1 MEASSAPSAS
11 VLRFGVFELD
21 VRSGDLRRSG
31 VRVHLQEQPLKLLQ
45 CLLERPGE
53 VVTRDELRRRLWPN
67 DTFVDFDHGVNAA
80 VKRLREALADSADT
94 QRFIETLP
102 KRGYRFIAPVVRPD
116 ADRLTPADTHPA
128 ISGSVANAQTTV
140 DAETSQAGASRWH
153 RWLVPAGAIAL
164 VAALATLAAWL
175 RPPVA
180 ADPAPS
186 MHMRPL
192 TTLTGSESGPTFSPD
207 GTQVAFAWDG
217 EQRDNS
223 DIYVKLVG
231 STEVRRLTT
240 DPATD
245 FAPQWS
251 PDGKW
256 IAYARSQ
263 SLTAHRIRLMSSL
276 GGSDRGLGD
285 FPLRPPATWSPDG
298 RYLVAGRASAD
309 GAAGQGIGLY
319 LVPVDVGEPRQLT
332 QVAAQEQHES
342 PALSPNGRHLA
353 YASCRRTNCY
363 VQLLDLD
370 ETYAPAGPPR
380 RLSRQPSWTIKGLAW
395 SRDGRFV
402 IYSARQG
409 AFFHLWRVAID
420 GEHPPARIEVAGIEA
435 SDPAIAAA
443 ADRLVFS
450 KSIDDVDLYRL
461 EVGGE
466 AQPIARSSVHESLPQ
481 FSPDGR
487 RIAFCSARSGDAFEV
502 WVAGSDGSNPERL
515 TRGPGQWQCSPT
527 WSPDG
532 RRIAFDS
539 QAEDGSWHVWT
550 IDAEGGTPQPITR
563 DAGSQFRPTWSRN
576 GDWIYFVWQRDK
588 DQDIWR
594 TRGPGQPHQ
603 RVTFN
608 GAGTRAME
616 SPDGTGVY
624 YKRRERWWESPLVFQ
639 PLSGGAPRELS
650 PCVSGSR
657 YAIGRHGIY
666 YVPCSHGR
674 VMREIP
680 VHVLDPAT
688 GEDRRFASLKDLPF
702 PETWPRGE
710 RSRFHPTAGPFSTLR
725 LSAVEP
731 T

>member
-1 MEASSAPSAS
+1 MAI
-11 VLRFGVFELD
+11 V
-21 VRSGDLRRSG
+21 
-31 VRVHLQEQPLKLLQ
+31 
-45 CLLERPGE
+45 
-53 VVTRDELRRRLWPN
+53 
-67 DTFVDFDHGVNAA
+67 AA
-80 VKRLREALADSADT
+80 V
-94 QRFIETLP
+94 
-102 KRGYRFIAPVVRPD
+102 
-116 ADRLTPADTHPA
+116 
-128 ISGSVANAQTTV
+128 
-140 DAETSQAGASRWH
+140 
-153 RWLVPAGAIAL
+153 
-164 VAALATLAAWL
+164 ATLAAWL

-192 TTLTGSESGPTFSPD
+192 TTLTGSENGPTFSPD

-263 SLTAHRIRLMSSL
+263 SLTAHRLRLMSP
-276 GGSDRGLGD
+276 LGD
-285 FPLRPPATWSPDG
+285 PTAGSATFRCTWRREAVLAGGRATWSPDG

-309 GAAGQGIGLY
+309 GAADRQWSLPGAGRRRRAPPAHASRGPGTARIAGL
-319 LVPVDVGEPRQLT
+319 VAERSSSRVCVVSSQQLLRAT
-332 QVAAQEQHES
+332 AGSRRDLRSGGSAA
-342 PALSPNGRHLA
+342 PALAAALLYDQRSRLESRRKVRHLQR
-353 YASCRRTNCY
+353 YA
-363 VQLLDLD
+363 
-370 ETYAPAGPPR
+370 
-380 RLSRQPSWTIKGLAW
+380 
-395 SRDGRFV
+395 
-402 IYSARQG
+402 G
-409 AFFHLWRVAID
+409 AFYHLWRVAAD
-420 GEHPPARIEVAGIEA
+420 GQHPPARIEVAGIEA
-435 SDPAIAAA
+435 TDPAVAAA

-450 KSIDDVDLYRL
+450 KSIDDMDLYRL

-466 AQPIARSSVHESLPQ
+466 AQPIARSSVRESIPQ

-487 RIAFCSARSGDAFEV
+487 RVAFCSARSGDAFEV

-515 TRGPGQWQCSPT
+515 TRGPGQWQCSPA

-576 GDWIYFVWQRDK
+576 GDWIYFIWQRDE

-608 GAGTRAME
+608 GAG
-616 SPDGTGVY
+616 
-624 YKRRERWWESPLVFQ
+624 SPL
-639 PLSGGAPRELS
+639 
-650 PCVSGSR
+650 
-657 YAIGRHGIY
+657 
-666 YVPCSHGR
+666 
-674 VMREIP
+674 
-680 VHVLDPAT
+680 
-688 GEDRRFASLKDLPF
+688 
-702 PETWPRGE
+702 
-710 RSRFHPTAGPFSTLR
+710 RSRLMARVCTTDDLDLAGNRRWCFNHCLAER
-725 LSAVEP
+725 RAN
-731 T
+731 

>member
-1 MEASSAPSAS
+1 MEASTTPSAS

-80 VKRLREALADSADT
+80 VKRLREALADSADS

-102 KRGYRFIAPVVRPD
+102 KRGYRFIAPVVRQ
-116 ADRLTPADTHPA
+116 A
-128 ISGSVANAQTTV
+128 VE
-140 DAETSQAGASRWH
+140 AETGRAGASRWH
-153 RWLVPAGAIAL
+153 RWLVPAGAMAI
-164 VAALATLAAWL
+164 VAAVATMTAWL
-175 RPPVA
+175 RRPVVA

-263 SLTAHRIRLMSSL
+263 SPSAHRIRLMSSL

-332 QVAAQEQHES
+332 QAAAQEQHES

-353 YASCRRTNCY
+353 YASCLTCSCAPLLRATAGSRR
-363 VQLLDLD
+363 DLHSGGSA
-370 ETYAPAGPPR
+370 APA
-380 RLSRQPSWTIKGLAW
+380 L
-395 SRDGRFV
+395 
-402 IYSARQG
+402 
-409 AFFHLWRVAID
+409 
-420 GEHPPARIEVAGIEA
+420 
-435 SDPAIAAA
+435 AAA
-443 ADRLVFS
+443 
-450 KSIDDVDLYRL
+450 
-461 EVGGE
+461 
-466 AQPIARSSVHESLPQ
+466 
-481 FSPDGR
+481 
-487 RIAFCSARSGDAFEV
+487 
-502 WVAGSDGSNPERL
+502 
-515 TRGPGQWQCSPT
+515 
-527 WSPDG
+527 
-532 RRIAFDS
+532 
-539 QAEDGSWHVWT
+539 
-550 IDAEGGTPQPITR
+550 
-563 DAGSQFRPTWSRN
+563 
-576 GDWIYFVWQRDK
+576 
-588 DQDIWR
+588 
-594 TRGPGQPHQ
+594 
-603 RVTFN
+603 
-608 GAGTRAME
+608 RA
-616 SPDGTGVY
+616 
-624 YKRRERWWESPLVFQ
+624 
-639 PLSGGAPRELS
+639 
-650 PCVSGSR
+650 
-657 YAIGRHGIY
+657 
-666 YVPCSHGR
+666 
-674 VMREIP
+674 
-680 VHVLDPAT
+680 
-688 GEDRRFASLKDLPF
+688 
-702 PETWPRGE
+702 
-710 RSRFHPTAGPFSTLR
+710 
-725 LSAVEP
+725 
-731 T
+731 

>member
-128 ISGSVANAQTTV
+128 ISGSVANAQTAVEAGTGR
-140 DAETSQAGASRWH
+140 AGAPRWH
-153 RWLVPAGAIAL
+153 RWLVPAGAMAL

-175 RPPVA
+175 RPSVA

-298 RYLVAGRASAD
+298 RYLVAGRASAG
-309 GAAGQGIGLY
+309 GAAGQSIGLY
-319 LVPVDVGEPRQLT
+319 LVPVDVGEPRPLT
-332 QVAAQEQHES
+332 QVAAQEQHGS

-353 YASCRRTNCY
+353 YASCVTCQLLRATAGSRRDLRSGGSAAPALAAARLYDQRSRLESRRT
-363 VQLLDLD
+363 VRDLQRYGGARSTTSG
-370 ETYAPAGPPR
+370 EWRA
-380 RLSRQPSWTIKGLAW
+380 
-395 SRDGRFV
+395 DG
-402 IYSARQG
+402 Q
-409 AFFHLWRVAID
+409 
-420 GEHPPARIEVAGIEA
+420 HPPARIEVAGIEA
-435 SDPAIAAA
+435 SDPALQRLPTAWSFRSPSTTWTSFASTWEA
-443 ADRLVFS
+443 RRNRSRDRRCGSRALIS
-450 KSIDDVDLYRL
+450 RRM
-461 EVGGE
+461 GGE
-466 AQPIARSSVHESLPQ
+466 SPSVRPARAMPS
-481 FSPDGR
+481 
-487 RIAFCSARSGDAFEV
+487 RSGWPAAMV
-502 WVAGSDGSNPERL
+502 
-515 TRGPGQWQCSPT
+515 
-527 WSPDG
+527 
-532 RRIAFDS
+532 
-539 QAEDGSWHVWT
+539 
-550 IDAEGGTPQPITR
+550 
-563 DAGSQFRPTWSRN
+563 
-576 GDWIYFVWQRDK
+576 
-588 DQDIWR
+588 R
-594 TRGPGQPHQ
+594 TR
-603 RVTFN
+603 
-608 GAGTRAME
+608 
-616 SPDGTGVY
+616 
-624 YKRRERWWESPLVFQ
+624 
-639 PLSGGAPRELS
+639 SG
-650 PCVSGSR
+650 
-657 YAIGRHGIY
+657 
-666 YVPCSHGR
+666 
-674 VMREIP
+674 
-680 VHVLDPAT
+680 
-688 GEDRRFASLKDLPF
+688 
-702 PETWPRGE
+702 
-710 RSRFHPTAGPFSTLR
+710 
-725 LSAVEP
+725 
-731 T
+731 